1 MEVVLRQLVEMGP
14 VAGWVLVFAAAVVAV
29 FVLYVGVAMV
39 ATLATRTPRKT
50 KVRYQVFTDLL
61 DLFRRRR

>member
-14 VAGWVLVFAAAVVAV
+14 AAGWILAFAVAMVAV

-39 ATLATRTPRKT
+39 ATLVTRTPRKT

>member
-1 MEVVLRQLVEMGP
+1 VLEVVLRQLVEMGP
-14 VAGWVLVFAAAVVAV
+14 WALVFAATMVAV
-29 FVLYVGVAMV
+29 FAVYVGIAMIATVAS
-39 ATLATRTPRKT
+39 RDHRRT